1 MTDFHSQSEHVARK
15 DHQCDFCST
24 TIKKGER
31 YSNSTGV
38 FEGDFFTWKEHL
50 DCRAALLEYMKL
62 TGTYSFEP
70 LSNMEDEDRA
80 WIKQEY
86 PAIFE
91 RRLKINPIMEG
102 EG

>member
-1 MTDFHSQSEHVARK
+1 MTDFYNQTEQVARK
-15 DHQCDFCST
+15 PHRCDFCE
-24 TIKKGER
+24 TIIEKGER
-31 YSNSTGV
+31 YSKAIGV

-50 DCRAALLEYMKL
+50 DCRAALLEYMRL
-62 TGTYSFEP
+62 TGAYSYEP

-91 RRLKINPIMEG
+91 RRLKINPIVEC
-102 EG
+102 EA